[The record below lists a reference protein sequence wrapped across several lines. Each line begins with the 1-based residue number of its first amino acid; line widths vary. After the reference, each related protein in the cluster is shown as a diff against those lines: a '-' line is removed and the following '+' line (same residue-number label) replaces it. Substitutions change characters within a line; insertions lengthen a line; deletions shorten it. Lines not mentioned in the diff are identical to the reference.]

1 MSKTSCKQAGPL
13 QAIILL
19 LPCTLAVMGTV
30 VLAPVLPMLQD
41 HFAGVPGARYW
52 VPMILT
58 VPAMVQVLFLPLAG
72 VAADIFGRRK
82 LLLIAMLLYAIVGV
96 APLALDRLT
105 SILISRV
112 VVGVLESFILTV
124 STTLIGDFFK
134 GAARD
139 KWLAYQTAIAS
150 VSAVCF
156 IFLGGLLGIFG
167 WRGPFVLY
175 GSAALL
181 LGAVA
186 LFTWEPEP
194 ESEPEEAAGPAPST
208 RFPFRKMLGICAI
221 TLFVSTMFFVVQL
234 ELPFGLRDHGVSD
247 PVRIGTLTAIAS
259 IFVPIGSFVFMR
271 LSRRLSVSALLFVE
285 LVILATG
292 FVGMGL
298 APGFEGLVAAAAL
311 NQIGAG
317 MSFPTLL
324 TWAMR
329 GLAYEW
335 RGRGTG
341 LWQGANATGQ
351 FLTPLVMTLVAGHVG
366 GLFPAFV
373 AVGIACA
380 GAAVLAAFASMKRGI
395 MAPPRSN
402 LGLTV

>member
-1 MSKTSCKQAGPL
+1 MQSRQAGSL
-13 QAIILL
+13 QAIVLL

-41 HFAGVPGARYW
+41 HFSAVPGARYW

-72 VAADIFGRRK
+72 IAADIFGRRK
-82 LLLIAMLLYAIVGV
+82 LLLTAMLLYAVVGV
-96 APLALDRLT
+96 APLVLDRLT

-150 VSAVCF
+150 ISAVCF
-156 IFLGGLLGIFG
+156 IFLGGLLGTYG
-167 WRGPFVLY
+167 WRGPFALY

-181 LGAVA
+181 LVAVT
-186 LFTWEPEP
+186 LLTWEPAP
-194 ESEPEEAAGPAPST
+194 DSEPMLGAGPVPST
-208 RFPFRKMLGICAI
+208 RFPLWQMSGICAI

-259 IFVPIGSFVFMR
+259 IFVPFGSFVFMR
-271 LSRRLSVSALLFVE
+271 LSRHLSVFALLFLE
-285 LVILATG
+285 LLILATG
-292 FVGMGL
+292 FVGMGM
-298 APGFEGLVAAAAL
+298 ASGFEGLVAAAAL

-329 GLAYEW
+329 NLPYEW

-351 FLTPLVMTLVAGHVG
+351 FLTPLVVTLVAGHVG
-366 GLFPAFV
+366 GLLPAFI

-380 GAAVLAAFASMKRGI
+380 AAAILAALLSVKRGF
-395 MAPPRSN
+395 AAGPRSN
-402 LGLTV
+402 PGLAR